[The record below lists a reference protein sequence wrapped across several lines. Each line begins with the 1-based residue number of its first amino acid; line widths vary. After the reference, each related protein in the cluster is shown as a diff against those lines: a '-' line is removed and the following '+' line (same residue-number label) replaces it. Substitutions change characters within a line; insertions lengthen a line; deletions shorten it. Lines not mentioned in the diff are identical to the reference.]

1 MLANR
6 NIYRGD
12 RVYPLSFHDDDDDEN
27 VSRLRE
33 NALRGLFSSVT

>member
-12 RVYPLSFHDDDDDEN
+12 RVYPLSFHDDDDEN

>member
-1 MLANR
+1 MNSKKK
-6 NIYRGD
+6 NMYGGD
-12 RVYPLSFHDDDDDEN
+12 RVYPLSSHDDDEN